1 MNYLVIGREGF
12 NCDADNKTVRVFSSD
27 IELTQKQLIEKFHK
41 QSVLFFLEDAAD
53 KTWTDDDFEE
63 AYSDDNGWNC
73 VDMIFKSENP
83 IELEEVFTNDF
94 EE

>member
-12 NCDADNKTVRVFSSD
+12 NCDAQIKTARVFSSD
-27 IELTQKQLIEKFHK
+27 IELTDKQLIEKFHK
-41 QSVLFFLEDAAD
+41 QFVLSFLEDGAD
-53 KTWTDDDFEE
+53 ETWTDDDFED
-63 AYSDDNGWNC
+63 AYSDDNGWNW

-83 IELEEVFTNDF
+83 IELEEVFNDF

>member
-12 NCDADNKTVRVFSSD
+12 NCDARIKTARVFSSD
-27 IELTQKQLIEKFHK
+27 IELTDKQLIQKFHK
-41 QSVLFFLEDAAD
+41 QSVLSFLEDAAD
-53 KTWTDDDFEE
+53 ETWTDDDFED
-63 AYSDDNGWNC
+63 AYSDDNGWNW

-83 IELEEVFTNDF
+83 IELEEVFNDF